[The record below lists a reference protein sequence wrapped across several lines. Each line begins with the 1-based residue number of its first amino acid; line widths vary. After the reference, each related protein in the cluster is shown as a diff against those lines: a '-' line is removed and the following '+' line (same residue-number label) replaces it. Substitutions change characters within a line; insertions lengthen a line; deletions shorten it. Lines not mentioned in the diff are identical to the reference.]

1 LAVEEVMEAYE
12 AARTLTMD
20 QAALVTMGGH
30 EGDGRPIPLMNIA
43 SARYGSRTVSSSRSG
58 WLNNTMLSLVP
69 WMESSG
75 LRIPGATSTLG
86 KRSPGRVRTLLRTIR

>member
-1 LAVEEVMEAYE
+1 MEAYE

-69 WMESSG
+69 WMKSSG
-75 LRIPGATSTLG
+75 GFRAQRRRWGSGPPGGCA
-86 KRSPGRVRTLLRTIR
+86 RS